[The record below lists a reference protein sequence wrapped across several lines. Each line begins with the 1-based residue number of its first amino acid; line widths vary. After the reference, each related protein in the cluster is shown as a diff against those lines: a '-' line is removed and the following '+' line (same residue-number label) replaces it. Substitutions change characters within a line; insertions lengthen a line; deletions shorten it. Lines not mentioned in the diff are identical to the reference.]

1 MHKLFELYGQLISAT
16 IYNQLALSRDLL
28 FTGIVRKIYLGY
40 YLLIGIARIIGLEGG
55 LLIRIVRT
63 IDVG

>member
-40 YLLIGIARIIGLEGG
+40 YLLIGSARIIGLEGG